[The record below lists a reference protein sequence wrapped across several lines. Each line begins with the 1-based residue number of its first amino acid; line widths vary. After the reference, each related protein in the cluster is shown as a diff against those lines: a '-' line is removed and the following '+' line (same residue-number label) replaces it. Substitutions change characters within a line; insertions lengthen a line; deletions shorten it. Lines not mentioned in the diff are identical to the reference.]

1 MHFDQSTP
9 SGTSTPVFEEALAI
23 FMLDMKARRLS
34 THTLDFYE
42 SRMNQA
48 FAWFKKRE
56 ITHVGQLTANHIRT
70 YLGSLDER
78 GLASHSQHAAA
89 RAIKTFC
96 NFCVNEEWID
106 TSPMK
111 RVRMPRVEEEIH
123 PALEPEEVQKL
134 LDASQNERDK
144 AIILCLLDTGCRANE
159 FLSWTGGDL
168 DVEHGTVKVLGK
180 NRKERL
186 VYLGARSLKQLL
198 RYFIERGR
206 PDPAEPLWVTVRD
219 TSEPMTYNA
228 LRLMFRRLSEETG
241 IKDVTPHRFRRT
253 FALWSL
259 RNGMSIYEL
268 RKLMGHADLTV
279 LQRYLALV
287 ESDLAQAHQRHG
299 AVDNMLRKSQPH

>member
-1 MHFDQSTP
+1 MHIDQSIP
-9 SGTSTPVFEEALAI
+9 SGTSTPAFEEALAI
-23 FMLDMKARRLS
+23 FMLDMKARCLS
-34 THTLDFYE
+34 HHTLDFYKE
-42 SRMNQA
+42 RLGRA
-48 FAWFKKRE
+48 FAWFKE
-56 ITHVGQLTANHIRT
+56 HGVTHVNQLTSNHIRT

-96 NFCVNEEWID
+96 NFCVSEEWIEA
-106 TSPMK
+106 SPMK
-111 RVRMPRVEEEIH
+111 RVRMPRVEEDIH
-123 PALEPEEVQKL
+123 PALEPDDVQKL
-134 LDASQNERDK
+134 LDASPNERDK

-159 FLSWTGGDL
+159 FLAWTGSDI
-168 DVEHGTVKVLGK
+168 DIEQGTVSVMGK
-180 NRKERL
+180 NRKMRI

-206 PDPAEPLWVTVRD
+206 PEPNEPVWVTVRN

-228 LRLMFRRLSEETG
+228 LRLMFRRLGEEAG
-241 IKDVTPHRFRRT
+241 VKDVTPHRFRRT

-259 RNGMSIYEL
+259 RNGMSVYEL

-299 AVDNMLRKSQPH
+299 AVDNMLRK